1 MAPALR
7 FLTISE
13 RSQEQ
18 NKNLLDLRCSS
29 TLDLESMTWVS
40 RMGIVFMEDKM
51 LNFVMKGNLD
61 LSS

>member
-18 NKNLLDLRCSS
+18 NKNLLDLRGSS